1 MSLKVSN
8 LSTTN
13 KNEKENTDENQIHIH
28 IELKASSKI
37 PRNRRNI
44 VVMIACGCKINH
56 ISSWQP
62 FTHSIHLYVIEYSEA

>member
-1 MSLKVSN
+1 MSIKVSN
-8 LSTTN
+8 LLTTN
-13 KNEKENTDENQIHIH
+13 KNGEKKNTDENQIHIPM
-28 IELKASSKI
+28 ELKASSKI

-56 ISSWQP
+56 MSSWP

>member
-28 IELKASSKI
+28 MELKASSKI

-56 ISSWQP
+56 ISSWKP
-62 FTHSIHLYVIEYSEA
+62 LHILSIYMS